1 MRLIA
6 SLILAAMA
14 TPALAEPR
22 AEQLIIVD
30 NREVC
35 GPARLA
41 YRKRADAVSTAQR
54 IARRIERERGIA
66 ARIVVL
72 EPGQPVG
79 LFGGSDAAPA
89 PLILNNPC

>member
-14 TPALAEPR
+14 APASAEPN

-41 YRKRADAVSTAQR
+41 YRKRADAVAIANR
-54 IARRIERERGIA
+54 ISRRIERERGVA
-66 ARIVVL
+66 TRIVVL
-72 EPGQPVG
+72 EPGRPIG
-79 LFGGSDAAPA
+79 LFGSSAAAPA
-89 PLILNNPC
+89 PLVLNNPC

>member
-6 SLILAAMA
+6 SLILAAVA
-14 TPALAEPR
+14 APALAEPR

-30 NREVC
+30 NRDVC

-41 YRKRADAVSTAQR
+41 YRKRADAVSNAHR

-66 ARIVVL
+66 TRIVVL
-72 EPGQPVG
+72 EPGRSIG
-79 LFGGSDAAPA
+79 LFGGASAAPA
-89 PLILNNPC
+89 PFILNNPC